1 MCLLGLFA
9 VLILVGIVSFACD
22 GAVVLTDIDV
32 VFIAGITS
40 AVGRGRPHADNLL
53 VSNDAFKWG
62 F

>member
-9 VLILVGIVSFACD
+9 VLILVGIVSFTCD
-22 GAVVLTDIDV
+22 GAVLTDIAV

>member
-40 AVGRGRPHADNLL
+40 AVGRGRPHADNL
-53 VSNDAFKWG
+53 AG
-62 F
+62 